1 MTRPTSR
8 RRSTVLTVLCVG
20 VFLGAI
26 DAHLV
31 NVAFPDMLSSF
42 PGSDLAELSW
52 VFNGYTI
59 TFTAALLPAGGL
71 ADRFGTRR
79 IYLIGLTVFTVSA
92 AVCAVAPSAWVLIT
106 ARLVQGAG
114 GGILTPLAL
123 ALLLPHQPPERRG
136 MAIGLWSATQSIA
149 IASGPSLGGFLVS
162 VSDWRTIFLL
172 HLPVGAVALA
182 GARWALP
189 PEPSRTDAARLPD
202 VVGIGLLVAAIG
214 LPALAIVQAHE
225 WGVVDGRTAATLV
238 AGLALGAVFVRRTL
252 RHPVPVV
259 DLGVLRLRGTRIA
272 NLAMF
277 LLGLVMFTWTL
288 TAVLFLTGVWG
299 YGEARAGLAITPG
312 PLAQAVAAPV
322 AGRLVGRTSHRA
334 VALAGVLLLGA
345 GAAWLALSADH
356 GATTYAAM
364 LLPALLSSGAGVGA
378 LMTSLSGA
386 AVAEVPQE
394 RLATGAALSVTSRA
408 CAAVI
413 GLSTLAL
420 VLAGQPRDSIGAYLW
435 IWTTMTLL
443 CLLLALAAARLPAAS
458 RPDETPV
465 AEQKP

>member
-1 MTRPTSR
+1 M
-8 RRSTVLTVLCVG
+8 VLSAG

-31 NVAFPDMLSSF
+31 NVAFPDMLGSF
-42 PGSDLAELSW
+42 PSSDLAELSW

-79 IYLIGLTVFTVSA
+79 LYLIGLTVFTASA

-123 ALLLPHQPPERRG
+123 ALFLPHQPPERRG

-149 IASGPSLGGFLVS
+149 IASGPSLGGFLVR
-162 VSDWRTIFLL
+162 VWDWRTIFLL
-172 HLPVGAVALA
+172 HLPLGAVALA

-189 PEPSRTDAARLPD
+189 PDPPRTDAARLPD
-202 VVGIGLLVAAIG
+202 MLGIGIFGAAIG
-214 LPALAIVQAHE
+214 LPALAIVQSHE
-225 WGVVDGRTAATLV
+225 WGIADGRTAITLV
-238 AGLALGAVFVRRTL
+238 TGLALGAVFVRRTL
-252 RHPVPVV
+252 RHPNPIV
-259 DLGVLRLRGTRIA
+259 DLGVLRLRGTRTA

-277 LLGLVMFTWTL
+277 LLGLIMFTWTL

-299 YGEARAGLAITPG
+299 YDEARAGLAVAPG
-312 PLAQAVAAPV
+312 PFAQAVAAPV
-322 AGRLVGRTSHRA
+322 AGRLVARTSHRA
-334 VALAGVLLLGA
+334 VALTGVMLLGA
-345 GAAWLALSADH
+345 GAAWLTLSAAHD
-356 GATTYAAM
+356 ATTYAGM
-364 LLPALLSSGAGVGA
+364 LLPALLSAGAGVGA
-378 LMTSLSGA
+378 LITSLSAA
-386 AVAEVPQE
+386 AVAEVPRE

-420 VLAGQPRDSIGAYLW
+420 VLAGQPRDSIGAYRW
-435 IWTTMTLL
+435 IWATMTLL
-443 CLLLALAAARLPAAS
+443 CLLLALTAARLRAPKAS
-458 RPDETPV
+458 GHGRRPLREPDGRN
-465 AEQKP
+465 AGS